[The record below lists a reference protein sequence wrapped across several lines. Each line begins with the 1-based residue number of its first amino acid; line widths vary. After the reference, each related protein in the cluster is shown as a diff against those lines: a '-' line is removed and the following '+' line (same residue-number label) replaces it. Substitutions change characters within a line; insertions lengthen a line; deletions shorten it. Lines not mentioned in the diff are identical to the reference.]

1 MATHTDELSEETLEE
16 LVDLIDEAIK
26 LVGLDYRCTD
36 AVIDTIDT
44 CVDMHNQDRGEW

>member
-1 MATHTDELSEETLEE
+1 MATNSDELSEETREE

-44 CVDMHNQDRGEW
+44 CVDMHNQDRGE